1 MVKLIILKIKG
12 KLQIGRRYLHFI
24 LLCSINQEED
34 KHSIRKMG
42 KKKKEKWTKDINTE
56 QMRKLKWPIKILK
69 KCKPKRYYFTLMC
82 EL

>member
-42 KKKKEKWTKDINTE
+42 KKKKEKRTKDIKTE
-56 QMRKLKWPIKILK
+56 
-69 KCKPKRYYFTLMC
+69 
-82 EL
+82 